1 MGKIFAI
8 GGGSF
13 QKEEYHWMEEMA
25 LASCGKE
32 NISVLFLPC
41 ASYDDQGYGKRMK
54 KHLRKMGCSVEVL
67 RLFHTKKAIQEIH
80 MMMKEADVIYLGAG
94 NMKVLKDKLIEIQAD
109 EILKELFFKEN
120 KILIGNSA
128 GANVFFSY
136 AYSDWKEDGS
146 LCIEEGFHLVKGI
159 FNPHAQDEK
168 RKGILEAAKPYDLS
182 VYNCKDNGML
192 VIEDTGKISAYLEGK
207 EISLESLYFLEK

>member
-54 KHLRKMGCSVEVL
+54 K
-67 RLFHTKKAIQEIH
+67 A
-80 MMMKEADVIYLGAG
+80 
-94 NMKVLKDKLIEIQAD
+94 
-109 EILKELFFKEN
+109 
-120 KILIGNSA
+120 
-128 GANVFFSY
+128 
-136 AYSDWKEDGS
+136 
-146 LCIEEGFHLVKGI
+146 
-159 FNPHAQDEK
+159 
-168 RKGILEAAKPYDLS
+168 
-182 VYNCKDNGML
+182 
-192 VIEDTGKISAYLEGK
+192 
-207 EISLESLYFLEK
+207 

>member
-54 KHLRKMGCSVEVL
+54 N
-67 RLFHTKKAIQEIH
+67 I
-80 MMMKEADVIYLGAG
+80 
-94 NMKVLKDKLIEIQAD
+94 
-109 EILKELFFKEN
+109 
-120 KILIGNSA
+120 
-128 GANVFFSY
+128 
-136 AYSDWKEDGS
+136 
-146 LCIEEGFHLVKGI
+146 
-159 FNPHAQDEK
+159 
-168 RKGILEAAKPYDLS
+168 
-182 VYNCKDNGML
+182 
-192 VIEDTGKISAYLEGK
+192 
-207 EISLESLYFLEK
+207 

>member
-67 RLFHTKKAIQEIH
+67 RLFIQKSHTRDTYDDERSRC
-80 MMMKEADVIYLGAG
+80 YLSWCRQYES
-94 NMKVLKDKLIEIQAD
+94 I
-109 EILKELFFKEN
+109 
-120 KILIGNSA
+120 
-128 GANVFFSY
+128 
-136 AYSDWKEDGS
+136 
-146 LCIEEGFHLVKGI
+146 KG
-159 FNPHAQDEK
+159 
-168 RKGILEAAKPYDLS
+168 
-182 VYNCKDNGML
+182 
-192 VIEDTGKISAYLEGK
+192 
-207 EISLESLYFLEK
+207 

>member
-54 KHLRKMGCSVEVL
+54 NICAKWD
-67 RLFHTKKAIQEIH
+67 A
-80 MMMKEADVIYLGAG
+80 
-94 NMKVLKDKLIEIQAD
+94 VLKFYAFFIQKSHTRDTYDD
-109 EILKELFFKEN
+109 ERSRCYLSWCRQYESI
-120 KILIGNSA
+120 
-128 GANVFFSY
+128 
-136 AYSDWKEDGS
+136 
-146 LCIEEGFHLVKGI
+146 KG
-159 FNPHAQDEK
+159 
-168 RKGILEAAKPYDLS
+168 
-182 VYNCKDNGML
+182 
-192 VIEDTGKISAYLEGK
+192 
-207 EISLESLYFLEK
+207 